1 MAQFAWGLPAT
12 FLGDTYCSGKI
23 PNNLFRA
30 SVSLFGP
37 CSPYSREASYF
48 EGRGLKPDWSE
59 HQCPWLSSL
68 SETSSTQARK
78 LTPASHKHRSRG
90 SDLPSLRKAM
100 AGGSPLEHRLII
112 WAHKG
117 PQCFTSN
124 PPLKQI
130 QERALSEPLQ
140 IKLHTGGRKQSW
152 HGWHHLTHLPRG
164 LTPENQESANSL
176 WNQVGWRL
184 NKGLYLIPQR
194 TPLPASLP
202 LQVKV
207 RSFFKILIVVKYT

>member
-78 LTPASHKHRSRG
+78 LTLHLTSTEAAAQTCRPWGRQWQGALLWNTGLLSGLTRGLSASLLIRLWNRSR
-90 SDLPSLRKAM
+90 
-100 AGGSPLEHRLII
+100 
-112 WAHKG
+112 
-117 PQCFTSN
+117 
-124 PPLKQI
+124 
-130 QERALSEPLQ
+130 
-140 IKLHTGGRKQSW
+140 
-152 HGWHHLTHLPRG
+152 
-164 LTPENQESANSL
+164 
-176 WNQVGWRL
+176 
-184 NKGLYLIPQR
+184 KGLYLNLCRLNSILVGGSNPGMADIIWLISR
-194 TPLPASLP
+194 EDSLR
-202 LQVKV
+202 KT
-207 RSFFKILIVVKYT
+207 RKARILCGTRWGEDWTKGCTWHLNVHLSQPPFLCKSKWDLFLKF